1 MTRYFSNWHLRVL
14 PEFKNIVHIKKKKLS
29 FIKTKVK
36 FLFVPNSQP
45 FSKKA
50 LVFYGNKFLRGE
62 GDNIFFHLRWVCT
75 PLESDHLKKKNSIL
89 FPDFF
94 CYRLFSA
101 LFSFFCFHTNKQPV
115 TTLSSHVM
123 QQISEIRINWPSVIF
138 QQISHG
144 SPEQERQ
151 E

>member
-14 PEFKNIVHIKKKKLS
+14 PEFKNVVHIKKKTLS

-50 LVFYGNKFLRGE
+50 LVFYGNKFLGGE

-75 PLESDHLKKKNSIL
+75 PLESDHLKKKKFHIVSR
-89 FPDFF
+89 FF
-94 CYRLFSA
+94 FLQT
-101 LFSFFCFHTNKQPV
+101 LFSFIQFLLFSYKQATGDNPQ
-115 TTLSSHVM
+115 LSRYAAD
-123 QQISEIRINWPSVIF
+123 Q
-138 QQISHG
+138 
-144 SPEQERQ
+144 
-151 E
+151 